1 MNKTSIT
8 IDRKLFETLTPKTY
22 NSSMFNSGD
31 NIRIISVNSDKL
43 LSWGKAEVPALEI
56 EVNGR
61 TMEVPINIILGTVI
75 SKPDIIHNEDS
86 GELECIDF
94 VGNTLYD
101 YIKSNGH
108 ELEDIIHFPDQ
119 ITILKRINKGI
130 PKGQIHK
137 KKALYEESFLVD
149 EGNSF
154 DMQFEN
160 KEFVPTI
167 FKSALG
173 NIRTN
178 GTYLIDPI
186 E

>member
-1 MNKTSIT
+1 MNNTTIT
-8 IDRKLFETLTPKTY
+8 IDRELFEILSPKTFN
-22 NSSMFNSGD
+22 NSLFNSGD
-31 NIRIISVNSDKL
+31 DIRIISVNPDKL

-61 TMEVPINIILGTVI
+61 SMEVPINIILGTVI
-75 SKPDIIHNEDS
+75 SKPDIIHNEDL
-86 GELECIDF
+86 GELECVDF
-94 VGNTLYD
+94 VNNTLYD

-108 ELEDIIHFPDQ
+108 ELEDVIHFPDQ

-137 KKALYEESFLVD
+137 KKALYEESFLVED
-149 EGNSF
+149 GKTF
-154 DMQFEN
+154 DIQFEN
-160 KEFVPTI
+160 VEFVPTV

-173 NIRTN
+173 HYRTN
-178 GTYLIDPI
+178 RTYLIAPI